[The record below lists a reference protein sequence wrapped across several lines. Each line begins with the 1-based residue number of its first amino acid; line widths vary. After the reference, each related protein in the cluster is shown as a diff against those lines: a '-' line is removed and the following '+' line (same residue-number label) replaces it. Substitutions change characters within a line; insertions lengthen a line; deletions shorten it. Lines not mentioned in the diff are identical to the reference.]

1 MKKTIR
7 PFWVFASMLLIGS
20 TFSLTSCSSDDN
32 NNGGKILTTD
42 VMYGKYE
49 GTMSINDSTAAG
61 KADDT
66 NDGGSTAGINVSA
79 TMNNDTIYFDDFPT
93 KEIINSIIK
102 DEETAD
108 KIAEAIGKTSYNMAY
123 VPLLAADKD
132 SINFTLK
139 PEPMELTLSVP
150 SDTEGEEQTLHV
162 TVEIEAA
169 GNAVYYIDEKNAR
182 FGITATGVTIE
193 NGSDQ
198 IPVSG
203 FKAVNMTFDMNQTIA
218 RYNNR

>member
-1 MKKTIR
+1 
-7 PFWVFASMLLIGS
+7 
-20 TFSLTSCSSDDN
+20 
-32 NNGGKILTTD
+32 
-42 VMYGKYE
+42 
-49 GTMSINDSTAAG
+49 
-61 KADDT
+61 
-66 NDGGSTAGINVSA
+66 
-79 TMNNDTIYFDDFPT
+79 
-93 KEIINSIIK
+93 
-102 DEETAD
+102 
-108 KIAEAIGKTSYNMAY
+108 MAY

-198 IPVSG
+198 IPISG